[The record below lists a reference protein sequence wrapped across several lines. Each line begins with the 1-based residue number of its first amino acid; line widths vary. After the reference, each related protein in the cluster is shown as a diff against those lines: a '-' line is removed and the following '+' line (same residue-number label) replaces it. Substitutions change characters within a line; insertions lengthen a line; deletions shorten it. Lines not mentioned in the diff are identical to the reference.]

1 MKAHNLVGPQV
12 RRQRFLRGWSQAQLA
27 TKLQLKGF
35 DISREVVA
43 QIEGQVHCVKDRDLP
58 YLAAVFQIEIPALF
72 PEFPKNASLHDT
84 MRRLLRDEDLET
96 PKIVMKSLQ
105 AAAANVVNRSQQYER
120 NGTSP
125 ASADNGR
132 GKAGIL
138 DSGVGGDAGNQL
150 LQRLSSDPTRET

>member
-12 RRQRFLRGWSQAQLA
+12 RKQRFVRGWSQAQLA

-58 YLAAVFQIEIPALF
+58 YLAAVFQVEIPALF
-72 PEFPKNASLHDT
+72 PSFPPKVPLHDT
-84 MRRLLRDEDLET
+84 MKRLLRDDEHVPADN

-105 AAAANVVNRSQQYER
+105 AVPAKLVNHSQQYER

-125 ASADNGR
+125 ASADNGC
-132 GKAGIL
+132 GKAGVL
-138 DSGVGGDAGNQL
+138 NSRVGGDAGN
-150 LQRLSSDPTRET
+150 